1 MGWFTNLFNKGG
13 AVGGTAQRDPQTAD
27 AIAKFSIE
35 AARLLGAKSPREA
48 AEITAG
54 RKLSD
59 QEWERF
65 RSGWERNW

>member
-1 MGWFTNLFNKGG
+1 MGWFAGLFKKNSATGG
-13 AVGGTAQRDPQTAD
+13 EVRQNPDT
-27 AIAKFSIE
+27 IAKMSIK

-54 RKLSD
+54 RELSD

-65 RSGWERNW
+65 KSSWERNW